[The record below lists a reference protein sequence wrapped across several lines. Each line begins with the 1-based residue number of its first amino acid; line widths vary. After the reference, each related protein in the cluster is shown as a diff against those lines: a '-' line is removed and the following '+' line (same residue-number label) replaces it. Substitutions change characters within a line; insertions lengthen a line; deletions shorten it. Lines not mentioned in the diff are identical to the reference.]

1 MLMIFQDAF
10 IALFVTEVLQKCYGN
25 KLSLL
30 PMGPLENLSAAFLSR
45 ARKIKTLA
53 ALPETFP
60 ADA

>member
-1 MLMIFQDAF
+1 MVRLSPC
-10 IALFVTEVLQKCYGN
+10 LLQKCYGN
-25 KLSLL
+25 KPSLL
-30 PMGPLENLSAAFLSR
+30 PMGPLENLGAAFLSR